1 MGSSNQLTIP
11 KTLNTPKHMIDIPNH
26 QNVTKTLENH
36 HQNLPPS
43 TMADNQTQD
52 HQNEPIKE
60 PPSST
65 SPSRKR
71 LLSDLNKPKQ
81 VSSSLLTEF
90 SISKK
95 TRDSPNLSNCHG
107 CGIRINYSNPKER
120 LQTLDSVWRIV
131 LLCKKCFKRVES
143 GEVCSYCFN
152 GMCEGGSFRC
162 SGCKRCVHKDC
173 VVKFGRI
180 PPWSYCC
187 TSESRSRVCI
197 DCWVPKLLVKST
209 RVYSRRRKSVH
220 SVDGSRVSVNS
231 NSPKLVQDAVKD
243 PNLVLE
249 KKVLFGARAKENV
262 LRKAVV
268 AKSAVESSNDAVQ
281 LVDKKDSSDA
291 ELAFRLHRAMNS
303 SPRISRNVCVLNSSG
318 LAVPNS
324 RVFKGNVPSRCKES
338 LVANDKLNGKIE
350 RTVSEPSVC
359 LRVSDLSSF
368 IGLGSL
374 IRGEVTDNRE
384 SVTGKPKQDNGQSG
398 LAEVFFGECHSV
410 DHNRMKFE
418 LDSCQNRYVGNQE
431 LHSNES
437 RTQGLDKC
445 TGNSNVLHDG
455 GCSGKP
461 GRFFFKY
468 SKKSDINRTILQ
480 NGRCKG
486 KSDRYLLKY
495 KRRPVKSHADS
506 NVEIKVYHDS
516 LHLEEKVLLKYKKR
530 TVRSK
535 AESNTETKLYDDSLH
550 LENKDSAQNCDGNS
564 NMLDDGRCNGN
575 PDRYLLKYSK
585 RPTSTKR
592 FQPCAVHVQAFA
604 CGSS

>member
-1 MGSSNQLTIP
+1 
-11 KTLNTPKHMIDIPNH
+11 
-26 QNVTKTLENH
+26 
-36 HQNLPPS
+36 
-43 TMADNQTQD
+43 MADNPIQG
-52 HQNEPIKE
+52 HQNEPMKE

-81 VSSSLLTEF
+81 ISSNSLTEF

-107 CGIRINYSNPKER
+107 CGVRINYSNPKER

-143 GEVCSYCFN
+143 SEVCSYCFN

-180 PPWSYCC
+180 PPWSYCR
-187 TSESRSRVCI
+187 TSESRFRVCI

-209 RVYSRRRKSVH
+209 RVYSRRRRKSIH
-220 SVDGSRVSVNS
+220 SVDDSRVSVNS
-231 NSPKLVQDAVKD
+231 NSPKLAQDAVKD
-243 PNLVLE
+243 AKVVLE
-249 KKVLFGARAKENV
+249 KKVLVGARAKENV

-324 RVFKGNVPSRCKES
+324 GVFKCNVPCRSAECRES
-338 LVANDKLNGKIE
+338 LVANDKLNGKIK

-359 LRVSDLSSF
+359 LRVSDLSSS

-410 DHNRMKFE
+410 DHKRMNFE
-418 LDSCQNRYVGNQE
+418 SDSCQNQYVGNQE

-445 TGNSNVLHDG
+445 TGNSNVLHYR

-461 GRFFFKY
+461 DRFFFKY
-468 SKKSDINRTILQ
+468 RTRIARNRTILQ
-480 NGRCKG
+480 NGRCNG

-495 KRRPVKSHADS
+495 KRRPIKSRAGS

-516 LHLEEKVLLKYKKR
+516 LHLEENVLLKYKKR
-530 TVRSK
+530 TAKSK
-535 AESNTETKLYDDSLH
+535 AECNTETKLYDDSLH
-550 LENKDSAQNCDGNS
+550 LENKDSAQNCAGNS

-585 RPTSTKR
+585 RPINSKQ
-592 FQPCAVHVQAFA
+592 FQPCAVHAQAFA
-604 CGSS
+604 GGSS